1 MTDKMDRE
9 LFKKYHCAVVKAHQG
24 DVEKLKAR
32 IGSEWAG
39 DFKEKAGTLEGSEE
53 FCRGL
58 EDYLQNDLCLCD
70 TVEAE
75 EGSDGLD
82 VTIKGCHICHG
93 NEELRKQD
101 LKVMCPIIPTGL
113 QSLAKVHG
121 KKATLKG
128 VDKTGVVGECT
139 IHYTLNG

>member
-1 MTDKMDRE
+1 MADKMDRE
-9 LFKKYHCAVVKAHQG
+9 LFKRYHVAVVKSNQ
-24 DVEKLKAR
+24 DNVEKLKAK
-32 IGSEWAG
+32 IGSEWAS
-39 DFKEKAGTLEGSEE
+39 DFQEKSGKIEGNEE

-58 EDYLQNDLCLCD
+58 EQYLQDDLCLCD

-75 EGSDGLD
+75 ETGEELS
-82 VTIKGCHICHG
+82 VAIKGCHICFG
-93 NEELRKQD
+93 NDELRKQD

-113 QSLAKVHG
+113 QSLSKVHG

-139 IHYTLNG
+139 IRYTLQ